1 MNKRRKG
8 LKYMLMLKS
17 FDVLNVLRLFYN
29 IEVGDYDVFCG
40 VVYNYYGIVILKLFD
55 VKFLRLWKFYI

>member
-1 MNKRRKG
+1 
-8 LKYMLMLKS
+8 MLMLKS

-29 IEVGDYDVFCG
+29 IEVGEYDVFCG

-55 VKFLRLWKFYI
+55 VKFLRLWKLYI